1 MWKLSHI
8 HNISG
13 SQLWFSDAEPQDS
26 IRGGNGVSSRLIIDT
41 QGFIDF
47 TELRLQLTPAIS
59 KLDINGALVHSSIPD
74 TIDLDDY
81 SHPWVNITLTI
92 PGDGTFV
99 AGASFSGNTTNVAS
113 VTAKVKP
120 LPLIS
125 AFDIAVYNDMIAKK
139 YVPYQNLP
147 KPLGK
152 SDQEVEKLGAQLFPY
167 SPYSYQLAMSLYDWT
182 TSSFARVAFMKIFE
196 YTEIPQTPPPH
207 DFHSIA
213 RAIWQSNWG
222 PYVPSNA
229 DYMNS
234 FMMKPASS
242 EKDVREQLDLVAPQ
256 LLKLCNVYN
265 GLLSAALQSL
275 PRTSLI
281 AKPHLFSGQVDVHQL
296 GLDHFGIEFLE
307 CPLNKGPVTQP
318 LQIDIATVL
327 STYVSAGKVITTKVP
342 WSFTDTFAEA
352 MHYENGIILVANVPD
367 DASWV
372 WETTAYITPLSA
384 DPKKTEYTFPHRS
397 RFKVLSTEQ
406 ATVQEKRITI
416 INLQPL
422 PPSPATRSGSTWRD
436 GLTIAPLMVD
446 DIVHKPTAYTPILEQ
461 QVQLLHEKD
470 MKEGVSLH
478 DAIPLSRARHNTTRF
493 KLAHETGG
501 RRCGCIDALETM
513 FS

>member
-1 MWKLSHI
+1 MWRLSLI
-8 HNISG
+8 RNISG
-13 SQLWFSDAEPQDS
+13 SQLWFSDGEPQDS

-47 TELRLQLTPAIS
+47 TELQLTSAI
-59 KLDINGALVHSSIPD
+59 KLDMNGALIHSSIPS
-74 TIDLDDY
+74 TIDLDDS

-99 AGASFSGNTTNVAS
+99 ASASFSGNMSTNVAS

-120 LPLIS
+120 LPLVS
-125 AFDIAVYNDMIAKK
+125 GSDIAFYNDMIAKK

-152 SDQEVEKLGAQLFPY
+152 SDEEIKELGTQLFPH

-182 TSSFARVAFMKIFE
+182 TSSFARVVFMKIFE

-213 RAIWQSNWG
+213 QAIWQSNWG
-222 PYVPSNA
+222 PYVPGNA

-234 FMMKPASS
+234 FMMKPVSS
-242 EKDVREQLDLVAPQ
+242 EKNVKEQLDLVAPQ
-256 LLKLCNVYN
+256 LLKLCDVHNRV
-265 GLLSAALQSL
+265 LSAALQSL
-275 PRTSLI
+275 PRISLI
-281 AKPHLFSGQVDVHQL
+281 ARPHLFSGQVDVHQL
-296 GLDHFGIEFLE
+296 GLDHFGIELLE
-307 CPLNKGPVTQP
+307 CPLNNGPITQP
-318 LQIDIATVL
+318 LRIDFDTVL

-352 MHYENGIILVANVPD
+352 MHYQNGIILVANVPAD

-384 DPKKTEYTFPHRS
+384 DPMKTEYTFPHRS
-397 RFKVLSTEQ
+397 RFRVLSTEQ
-406 ATVQEKRITI
+406 ATVQGKKITI

-422 PPSPATRSGSTWRD
+422 PASPATWSGPTWRD
-436 GLTIAPLMVD
+436 GLTVAPLTVD
-446 DIVHKPTAYTPILEQ
+446 DIVHKASAYAPILEQ

-470 MKEGVSLH
+470 MKEVDISLH
-478 DAIPLSRARHNTTRF
+478 DAIPPHHNATHF
-493 KLAHETGG
+493 KLAHKMSG
-501 RRCGCIDALETM
+501 RRCACIDALNKI
-513 FS
+513 F

>member
-1 MWKLSHI
+1 MWKLTLI

-47 TELRLQLTPAIS
+47 TELQLTSAI
-59 KLDINGALVHSSIPD
+59 KLDMNGALI
-74 TIDLDDY
+74 TIGLDDP

-99 AGASFSGNTTNVAS
+99 ASANFSGNTSINIAS
-113 VTAKVKP
+113 VTAKVKS
-120 LPLIS
+120 LPSIS
-125 AFDIAVYNDMIAKK
+125 ASDIDIYNDMITKK

-152 SDQEVEKLGAQLFPY
+152 SDEEIKKLGAQLFPY

-182 TSSFARVAFMKIFE
+182 TSSFARVVFMKIFE
-196 YTEIPQTPPPH
+196 YTGIPQTPPH
-207 DFHSIA
+207 DFPSIA
-213 RAIWQSNWG
+213 SAIWESNWG

-234 FMMKPASS
+234 FMMKAASS
-242 EKDVREQLDLVAPQ
+242 EKDVRGQLNLVAPQ
-256 LLKLCNVYN
+256 LLKLCDVHNR
-265 GLLSAALQSL
+265 LLSAALQSL
-275 PRTSLI
+275 PRTSII

-318 LQIDIATVL
+318 LQIDFDTVL

-342 WSFTDTFAEA
+342 WSFTDTFTEA
-352 MHYENGIILVANVPD
+352 MHYQNGIILVADVPY

-372 WETTAYITPLSA
+372 WATAAYITPLSA
-384 DPKKTEYTFPHRS
+384 DPKKTEYAFPHRS
-397 RFKVLSTEQ
+397 RFRVLSTEQ
-406 ATVQEKRITI
+406 ATVQRKNVTI

-422 PPSPATRSGSTWRD
+422 PPSLAMPSGPTSTWRD
-436 GLTIAPLMVD
+436 GLTVAPLTVD
-446 DIVHKPTAYTPILEQ
+446 DIVHMATAYTPILEQ

-470 MKEGVSLH
+470 MKEEGISLH
-478 DAIPLSRARHNTTRF
+478 GDAIQLPKAHHNATHF
-493 KLAHETGG
+493 KLAHEMSG
-501 RRCGCIDALETM
+501 RSCACIDAMEQILP
-513 FS
+513 

>member
-1 MWKLSHI
+1 M
-8 HNISG
+8 
-13 SQLWFSDAEPQDS
+13 
-26 IRGGNGVSSRLIIDT
+26 
-41 QGFIDF
+41 
-47 TELRLQLTPAIS
+47 
-59 KLDINGALVHSSIPD
+59 
-74 TIDLDDY
+74 
-81 SHPWVNITLTI
+81 
-92 PGDGTFV
+92 
-99 AGASFSGNTTNVAS
+99 
-113 VTAKVKP
+113 
-120 LPLIS
+120 
-125 AFDIAVYNDMIAKK
+125 
-139 YVPYQNLP
+139 
-147 KPLGK
+147 
-152 SDQEVEKLGAQLFPY
+152 LFR
-167 SPYSYQLAMSLYDWT
+167 S
-182 TSSFARVAFMKIFE
+182 
-196 YTEIPQTPPPH
+196 
-207 DFHSIA
+207 A

-367 DASWV
+367 DPSWV

-446 DIVHKPTAYTPILEQ
+446 DIVHKTTAYTPILEQ

-478 DAIPLSRARHNTTRF
+478 DAIPLSRARHDTTRF